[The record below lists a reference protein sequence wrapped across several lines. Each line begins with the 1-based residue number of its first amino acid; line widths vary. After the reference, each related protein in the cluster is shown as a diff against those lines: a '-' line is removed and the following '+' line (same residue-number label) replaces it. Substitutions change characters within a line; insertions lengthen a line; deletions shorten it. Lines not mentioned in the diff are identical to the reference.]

1 MFDRGEVIRKVILNG
16 VRWTGLS
23 RLYRAMNPCA
33 GAILMLHRVTAFET
47 SPLGY
52 HRHLSITPSFL
63 DDLLTALTAD
73 GYRFISM
80 DEMARRLAG
89 GDQPKSNDCVIAITA
104 DDGYRDNMT
113 EALPVLE
120 RHHAPITIYAAPA
133 QIDRRV
139 TLWWNVLEEVIAR
152 REGFYLPTPDGT
164 ALIDCAT
171 PAAKRQAYEQV
182 EHYLTEDVAEE
193 AQDGLVRELATLAG
207 YDPDTPGRELLMD
220 WDELRALSRHDL
232 VTIGAHT
239 IHHYNLKRLSSEKA
253 YEEMVSAADVI
264 ELELGKRPA
273 HMAFPYG
280 YEAAAGAREV
290 DLAAKAGFLTATTT
304 RHGLLTGGHQ
314 SHMHAL
320 PRISVNGRYQS
331 VHHLRTMLTG
341 ITTPIANG
349 GKRLVTV

>member
-33 GAILMLHRVTAFET
+33 GAILMLHRVTADET

-52 HRHLSITPSFL
+52 HRHLSITPCFL
-63 DDLLTALTAD
+63 DDLLTGLAAD
-73 GYRFISM
+73 GYRFVSM
-80 DEMARRLAG
+80 DEMARRLSG
-89 GDQPKSNDCVIAITA
+89 GDRAAGDDCVIAITA

-120 RHHAPITIYAAPA
+120 RHGAPITIYAAPA

-164 ALIDCAT
+164 ALIDCASL
-171 PAAKRQAYEQV
+171 AAKRRAYEQV
-182 EHYLTEDVAEE
+182 ERYLTEDVPEE
-193 AQDGLVRELATLAG
+193 KQDALVRELAATAG
-207 YDPDTPGRELLMD
+207 FDPDAPGRSLLMD
-220 WDELRALSRHDL
+220 WDELRTISRHEL

-239 IHHYNLKRLSSEKA
+239 IHHYNLKRLDADKA
-253 YEEMVSAADVI
+253 YEEMATAADVI
-264 ELELGKRPA
+264 ELELGRRPL

-290 DLAAKAGFLTATTT
+290 ELAAKAGFLTATTT

-314 SHMHAL
+314 EHMHAL

-331 VHHLRTMLTG
+331 VNHLRTMLSG